1 MLTDRKSMLIW
12 AFCTFFVL
20 KVGNKRQKSS
30 CSMPHRRPFFLRNHL
45 FERMDYLR
53 PKVGLRRARAAIMLK
68 NMPFFLL
75 FSRAIYRYKS
85 PKWARTNI
93 ERLAL
98 SQLHVLGIG
107 CGKRTPF
114 AQRIAFTFVS
124 QVWQGL
130 RVLPFLRVRIY
141 ASSG

>member
-1 MLTDRKSMLIW
+1 MSHQCYIIY
-12 AFCTFFVL
+12 ASFFFA
-20 KVGNKRQKSS
+20 Q
-30 CSMPHRRPFFLRNHL
+30 RPFTPITPYQSTPITILRHPRVL
-45 FERMDYLR
+45 YVSFYA
-53 PKVGLRRARAAIMLK
+53 PYLRRARAAIMLK
-68 NMPFFLL
+68 NMPIFLL

>member
-1 MLTDRKSMLIW
+1 MAEGWFAASEGSHNVKKHADFFTFSWIVYRRKSPTW
-12 AFCTFFVL
+12 
-20 KVGNKRQKSS
+20 
-30 CSMPHRRPFFLRNHL
+30 
-45 FERMDYLR
+45 
-53 PKVGLRRARAAIMLK
+53 ARA
-68 NMPFFLL
+68 
-75 FSRAIYRYKS
+75 
-85 PKWARTNI
+85 NI